1 MRQETW
7 YALVRVGTSGSMVLA
22 ERGSVKTERLRSVP
36 MKSKNTPGAA
46 DAPNEHRARLL
57 HAMAHVAATQGFA
70 ASSIAAVVA
79 EAGVSKR
86 TFYEHFADKD
96 ACFLELYRAAS
107 ASALR
112 TLRDSVQ
119 SERPWQDQVE
129 HALGAYLEHLSAGP
143 QLIRMLFVE
152 IHHLGPAGATVR
164 REVMQHLADY
174 MLETINASGVVLT
187 PTMAMAAV
195 GGIHEL
201 LLQAIEQGEAGQ
213 LQKLTP
219 CAGEIVRVLTQA
231 HHLQLAVWCH
241 FADESGHLGGAD
253 VQCEDVMGFWFATH
267 GVAPGTTPSGTAE
280 GAGASG
286 IKVFS
291 VATAAAST
299 LFQPTAKPLV

>member
-1 MRQETW
+1 
-7 YALVRVGTSGSMVLA
+7 
-22 ERGSVKTERLRSVP
+22 
-36 MKSKNTPGAA
+36 MKLKHPPVA
-46 DAPNEHRARLL
+46 DNASNEHRARLL
-57 HAMAHVAATQGFA
+57 QAMANVAAAQGLA
-70 ASSIAAVVA
+70 ATSIAAVVA

-152 IHHLGPAGATVR
+152 IHHLGAAGAQVR
-164 REVMQHLADY
+164 REVMQHLADF
-174 MLETINASGVVLT
+174 MLETINTQAPVLT

-201 LLQAIEQGEAGQ
+201 VLQAIERGEAAQ
-213 LQKLTP
+213 LDRLTP
-219 CAGEIVRVLTQA
+219 
-231 HHLQLAVWCH
+231 
-241 FADESGHLGGAD
+241 S
-253 VQCEDVMGFWFATH
+253 
-267 GVAPGTTPSGTAE
+267 
-280 GAGASG
+280 AGA
-286 IKVFS
+286 V
-291 VATAAAST
+291 VRLLAAAPMAAT
-299 LFQPTAKPLV
+299 TIKNGPPK

>member
-1 MRQETW
+1 
-7 YALVRVGTSGSMVLA
+7 
-22 ERGSVKTERLRSVP
+22 
-36 MKSKNTPGAA
+36 MKLKHPPGADNA
-46 DAPNEHRARLL
+46 SNEHRARLL
-57 HAMAHVAATQGFA
+57 QAMANVAAAQGLA
-70 ASSIAAVVA
+70 ATSIAAVVA

-152 IHHLGPAGATVR
+152 IHHLGAAGAQVR
-164 REVMQHLADY
+164 REVMQHLADF
-174 MLETINASGVVLT
+174 MLETINIQAPVLT

-201 LLQAIEQGEAGQ
+201 VLQAIERGEAAQ
-213 LQKLTP
+213 LDRLTP
-219 CAGEIVRVLTQA
+219 
-231 HHLQLAVWCH
+231 
-241 FADESGHLGGAD
+241 S
-253 VQCEDVMGFWFATH
+253 
-267 GVAPGTTPSGTAE
+267 
-280 GAGASG
+280 AGA
-286 IKVFS
+286 V
-291 VATAAAST
+291 VRLLAAAPMAAT
-299 LFQPTAKPLV
+299 TIKNGPPK

>member
-1 MRQETW
+1 
-7 YALVRVGTSGSMVLA
+7 
-22 ERGSVKTERLRSVP
+22 
-36 MKSKNTPGAA
+36 MKLKHPPGADNA
-46 DAPNEHRARLL
+46 SNEHRARLL
-57 HAMAHVAATQGFA
+57 QAMANVAAAQGLA
-70 ASSIAAVVA
+70 ATSIAAVVA

-152 IHHLGPAGATVR
+152 IHHLGAAGAQVR
-164 REVMQHLADY
+164 REVMQHLADF
-174 MLETINASGVVLT
+174 MRETINTQAPVLT

-201 LLQAIEQGEAGQ
+201 VLQAIERGEAAQ
-213 LQKLTP
+213 LDRLTP
-219 CAGEIVRVLTQA
+219 
-231 HHLQLAVWCH
+231 
-241 FADESGHLGGAD
+241 S
-253 VQCEDVMGFWFATH
+253 
-267 GVAPGTTPSGTAE
+267 
-280 GAGASG
+280 AGA
-286 IKVFS
+286 V
-291 VATAAAST
+291 VRLLAAAPMAAT
-299 LFQPTAKPLV
+299 TIKNGPPK